1 MERISFIF
9 TICFMLLGPI
19 KIIQPFARLTQGKD
33 RPFKRSVA
41 IKSALIAAIVC
52 IFVVIAGDNL
62 VNKYELSFAALQ
74 ISGGLVLLL
83 AAMLTIFPRAE
94 PEADTAEDRSTLQV
108 ALGFATPVIVP
119 PAGVA
124 AILIFVGFAAK
135 YPGMYQALAVVL
147 AIILVLDLIVM
158 FFNDQIMRI
167 PVLLPAIQ
175 LLGAILIFIQV
186 ALAIDTILSAIKLL
200 GIIPA
205 GAS

>member
-1 MERISFIF
+1 MEKISFIF

-19 KIIQPFARLTQGKD
+19 KIIPPFARLTKGKE

-41 IKSALIAAIVC
+41 IKSSLIAATVC
-52 IFVVIAGDNL
+52 LFVVIAGDNL
-62 VNKYELSFAALQ
+62 VSKYELSFAALQ

-83 AAMLTIFPRAE
+83 AAMLTIFPRSE
-94 PEADTAEDRSTLQV
+94 PEADAAADRSSLQV

-124 AILIFVGFAAK
+124 AILIFVGFAPR
-135 YPGMYQALAVVL
+135 YPGIYQALAVVL
-147 AIILVLDLIVM
+147 PIILLLDFLVM
-158 FFNDQIMRI
+158 FFNDLIMRI

-186 ALAIDTILSAIKLL
+186 ALAIDTILSAIKML
-200 GIIPA
+200 GFIPS
-205 GAS
+205 GAT